1 MHYNFINPKTLII
14 QGNKK
19 NKKVKSAMFDAFV
32 IAFPRSFL
40 FPAHSAG
47 QYGGTA
53 SPAPVFYRKTITILL
68 NINEQIFK

>member
-1 MHYNFINPKTLII
+1 LII

-53 SPAPVFYRKTITILL
+53 SPALFFTGKKSHFY
-68 NINEQIFK
+68 

>member
-1 MHYNFINPKTLII
+1 MQYNFINPKILII

-47 QYGGTA
+47 QLAGLHLRLLFFTGKK
-53 SPAPVFYRKTITILL
+53 SHFY
-68 NINEQIFK
+68 